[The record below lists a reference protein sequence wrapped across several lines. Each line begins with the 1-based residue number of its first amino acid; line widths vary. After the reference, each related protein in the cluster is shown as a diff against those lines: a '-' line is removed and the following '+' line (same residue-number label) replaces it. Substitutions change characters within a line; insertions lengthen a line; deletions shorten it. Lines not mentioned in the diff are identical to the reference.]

1 MVQTTMNDPLMDGQ
15 TQSVLVDIGLV
26 KGFYVGIYLKWQRIT
41 SASYLTLESDF
52 LLDICLTFS
61 VEVTTH

>member
-61 VEVTTH
+61 AEVTTH